1 MFLDAREAYFLK
13 DANLVNEGS
22 ILSAPAAASSGG
34 DAMAET
40 LAEPDQNPETLAV
53 KSMKPDKNPLQ
64 DLYYLVFRI

>member
-13 DANLVNEGS
+13 DANLANEGS

-40 LAEPDQNPETLAV
+40 LAEPDQNP
-53 KSMKPDKNPLQ
+53 LQ

>member
-13 DANLVNEGS
+13 DANLANEGS

-40 LAEPDQNPETLAV
+40 LAV
-53 KSMKPDKNPLQ
+53 KSMKPDQNPLQ

>member
-1 MFLDAREAYFLK
+1 
-13 DANLVNEGS
+13 
-22 ILSAPAAASSGG
+22 LSAPAAASSGG

-53 KSMKPDKNPLQ
+53 KSMKPDQNPLQ